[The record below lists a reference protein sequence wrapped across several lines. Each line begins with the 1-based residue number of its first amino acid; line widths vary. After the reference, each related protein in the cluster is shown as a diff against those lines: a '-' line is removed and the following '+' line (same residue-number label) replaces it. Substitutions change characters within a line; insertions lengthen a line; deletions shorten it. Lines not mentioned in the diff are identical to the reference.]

1 MLWDVDIDHQKSEKA
16 IVQHRVKDGGLFGDP
31 KMFAK
36 EGGLMLSNE
45 LFESGVWSLH
55 GLEFMFPNDPQVVA
69 FVAEVLFFGDGVHF
83 PLFTQLVLIFLA
95 VGTAVKITPLI
106 FVHGPCV
113 GVVTVHKIGAYAN
126 FADVITCMEYMDA
139 FRFHEIIHPMEHVF
153 TRESRVWLEVRS
165 TSSDIPSTW
174 HGFVD
179 AVEVERIRIESDDID
194 AGTRGIILYKSAS
207 HLDISGEYD
216 AWTPDDI
223 LLDGVVEIVVLRLY
237 QTKVGFGVMCGLE

>member
-1 MLWDVDIDHQKSEKA
+1 MERGFDLQKSEKA
-16 IVQHRVKDGGLFGDP
+16 IVQHSVEDGGFFGDP
-31 KMFAK
+31 TMFAK

-45 LFESGVWSLH
+45 LFQFGVWSLH
-55 GLEFMFPNDPQVVA
+55 GLEFVFPNDPQVVA
-69 FVAEVLFFGDGVHF
+69 LAAEVFFFGDGVHF

-95 VGTAVKITPLI
+95 MGAFVNITSVK

-113 GVVTVHKIGAYAN
+113 GVVTVHKIGANAN
-126 FADVITCMEYMDA
+126 FADVIACMENMDPLS
-139 FRFHEIIHPMEHVF
+139 FHEIIHPMEHVV

-165 TSSDIPSTW
+165 TSSDIPSAW

-194 AGTRGIILYKSAS
+194 AGTRGIVPDKSAS
-207 HLDISGEYD
+207 HLIISGEYD
-216 AWTPDDI
+216 ARTPDDV

-237 QTKVGFGVMCGLE
+237 QTKVGFGIMCGLE